1 MNSRSTV
8 VKLLLGVSCLGSC
21 RFQDLTPGN
30 ARHDEATL
38 PGVVTAFY
46 QAIGGR
52 DRSALERTTLSAS
65 TALMA
70 TDRGPVVLVP
80 MRTVTEVPERRNQGG
95 GARIVRTELHTDG
108 DVATDRVSVAARSG
122 DGRREYEA
130 SDMITL
136 AHRAGRW
143 QVAHAMFGPW
153 RTRSGP

>member
-1 MNSRSTV
+1 VNFRSTV
-8 VKLLLGVSCLGSC
+8 ALLLVAISCLGGC

-46 QAIGGR
+46 QAIAGR
-52 DRSALERTTLSAS
+52 DRPALERTTLPAA

-70 TDRGPVVLVP
+70 TDRGPIVLVP
-80 MRTVTEVPERRNQGG
+80 MHTVTEVPERRNQGG

-108 DVATDRVSVAARSG
+108 DVATDRVSVTAKSG

-130 SDMITL
+130 SDMVTL

-143 QVAHAMFGPW
+143 QVAHVMFGPW
-153 RTRSGP
+153 RVRSGP